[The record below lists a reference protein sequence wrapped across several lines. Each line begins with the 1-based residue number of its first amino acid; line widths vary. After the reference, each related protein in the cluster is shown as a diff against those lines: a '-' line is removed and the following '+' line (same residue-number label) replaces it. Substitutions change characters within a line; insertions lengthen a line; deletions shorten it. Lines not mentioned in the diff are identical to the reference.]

1 LLGIT
6 ADCYKR
12 VARADP
18 PEAGANQERIFHLEM
33 VIRSSS
39 GDGES
44 IRGNNMF
51 FFFVLVLKVK
61 D

>member
-6 ADCYKR
+6 VNYYKK

-18 PEAGANQERIFHLEM
+18 PEAGVKQEHVFYL
-33 VIRSSS
+33 
-39 GDGES
+39 DES